1 MTLKIMIV
9 ILCFMVIILSI
20 IGIVR
25 EKAYKKLANEWA
37 KDKVEKFAQTGR
49 IRYLN
54 GKCDELGAKCEEL
67 KALVERMERPQALE
81 NLERREAEKFEFEF
95 STIKHVDPE
104 VFRINVGMELEN
116 LLSQRKDL
124 VKIRETER
132 LSSGRH
138 YYKAEITMIPY
149 KEETP

>member
-1 MTLKIMIV
+1 MALKIMLV

-20 IGIVR
+20 VGIER

-37 KDKVEKFAQTGR
+37 KDKAEKFAQTGQ
-49 IRYLN
+49 IRRLN
-54 GKCDELGAKCEEL
+54 GKCDELMAECDDL
-67 KALVERMERPQALE
+67 KALVEHMQRPLALE
-81 NLERREAEKFEFEF
+81 NLEHREAEKFEFEF
-95 STIKHVDPE
+95 AATRHVDPE
-104 VFRINVGMELEN
+104 VFRLDVGAEVEI

-132 LSSGRH
+132 PRGGH
-138 YYKAEITMIPY
+138 YYYKAEIMMIPY

>member
-1 MTLKIMIV
+1 MALKIMLV

-37 KDKVEKFAQTGR
+37 KDRRETIVKTGR

-67 KALVERMERPQALE
+67 KALVERMKRPLALE
-81 NLERREAEKFEFEF
+81 NLEHREAEKFEFEF
-95 STIKHVDPE
+95 AAARHVDPE
-104 VFRINVGMELEN
+104 VFRLNVGLEVEI

-132 LSSGRH
+132 PSGGYY
-138 YYKAEITMIPY
+138 YYKAEIMMIPY
-149 KEETP
+149 KEGTP

>member
-1 MTLKIMIV
+1 MTLKIMLV

-20 IGIVR
+20 IGIER

-37 KDKVEKFAQTGR
+37 KDKVEKFAQTGQ
-49 IRYLN
+49 IRKLN
-54 GKCDELGAKCEEL
+54 GKCDYLEAKCAEL
-67 KALVERMERPQALE
+67 KALVERMKRPLAIE

-95 STIKHVDPE
+95 AAARHVDPE
-104 VFRINVGMELEN
+104 VFRLDVGLKVEI

-132 LSSGRH
+132 PSGGYY
-138 YYKAEITMIPY
+138 YYKAEIMMIPY
-149 KEETP
+149 KEDTP

>member
-9 ILCFMVIILSI
+9 ILCFAVIILSI
-20 IGIVR
+20 IGIER

-37 KDKVEKFAQTGR
+37 KDRVEKIAQTGR

-54 GKCDELGAKCEEL
+54 VKCDELTAECDEL
-67 KALVERMERPQALE
+67 KDLVERMKRPLAIE
-81 NLERREAEKFEFEF
+81 NLECREAEKFEFEF
-95 STIKHVDPE
+95 AAARHVDPE
-104 VFRINVGMELEN
+104 VFRLDVGLEVEI

-132 LSSGRH
+132 PSSGYY
-138 YYKAEITMIPY
+138 YYKAEIMMIPY
-149 KEETP
+149 KEGTP